1 MNSHK
6 VISLNFSFL
15 ICKIGIIKISNW
27 SQGLKKKMYIKIPH
41 KLKHNTML
49 YIIFI
54 YNWLFKEFVKFLKS
68 KLNLRKVQISVETK

>member
-1 MNSHK
+1 
-6 VISLNFSFL
+6 
-15 ICKIGIIKISNW
+15 
-27 SQGLKKKMYIKIPH
+27 MYIKIPH
-41 KLKHNTML
+41 KLTHNTML